1 MASIKQPTIIYICQV
16 VISDIDNIYAKQSTM
31 IILYQVVYDSI
42 YQVVYNDICQVVYND
57 IYQVVYDDIYEVVYD
72 GIYQAVYNDIYQVVY
87 NDICQVVYNDICQ
100 IVYNDICQ
108 VVYNVSF
115 LTTSH
120 NVQILIKYTPTTGA
134 ALKAREVGRWRI
146 GWIWVDTH
154 KQVRHDDNAVSLCVI
169 IAIHSWIL

>member
-31 IILYQVVYDSI
+31 IILYHVVYDSI

-57 IYQVVYDDIYEVVYD
+57 IYQVVYDDIYQVVYD
-72 GIYQAVYNDIYQVVY
+72 GTY
-87 NDICQVVYNDICQ
+87 
-100 IVYNDICQ
+100 Q

-146 GWIWVDTH
+146 GWI
-154 KQVRHDDNAVSLCVI
+154 
-169 IAIHSWIL
+169 